1 MRTLRYWLL
10 LSLPVLVLVLG
21 LGCSNQ
27 PNEEIMEGASA
38 VQLRSYQS
46 RVFDTTDK
54 LMMLRSVVATLQDL
68 GFIIDEA
75 NASLGMVSAT
85 RASGSQ
91 VRITVVVRPRGES
104 QLLVRASAHMDL
116 KPIEAPE
123 PYQDFFTALE
133 KSVFLT
139 AQQVD

>member
-1 MRTLRYWLL
+1 M
-10 LSLPVLVLVLG
+10 
-21 LGCSNQ
+21 Q
-27 PNEEIMEGASA
+27 GASA

-91 VRITVVVRPRGES
+91 VRITVV
-104 QLLVRASAHMDL
+104 LLVRASAHMDL